1 MTEELLGEVQKVLE
15 RYEEAEK
22 STGENFNIFSILD
35 METNEVKTHSSFLAE
50 LLNPKGTH
58 GQGSVFLEIF
68 KDVFCKDFTFN
79 TSSAK
84 VYTEFYI
91 GVTTETTGGR
101 LDIYLHDN
109 QGDKIM
115 IENKIYAEEQKN
127 QLLRYHNFAPNGKLF
142 YLTLDGKDSNESLS
156 KEKYTSISYK
166 VDIVNWLEECRDKV
180 ENVELLRESIN
191 IYINL
196 IKKITNQNLNVK
208 MDKEIKDIIMS
219 SKESQKTAIKIAQ
232 ATNSLH
238 DEFIK
243 KLDDVIENSKTLK
256 NNIEMFFEGKGSKGE
271 LVAVKRYP
279 HHPST
284 QIIRFNLFFG
294 TELKDE
300 KSIKFQISYENNL
313 KLKTL
318 FWDESY
324 CRSVLLENDLDN
336 NIFFTKESSK
346 EILEK
351 VEKVLKEV
359 IEVVLKSLEN

>member
-1 MTEELLGEVQKVLE
+1 MTEELLSEVQKVLE

-35 METNEVKTHSSFLAE
+35 METNEVKAHSSFLAE

-109 QGDKIM
+109 QGNEIM

-142 YLTLDGKDSNESLS
+142 YLTIDGKDSNQSLS

-219 SKESQKTAIKIAQ
+219 NEESQKTAIRIVQ

-238 DEFIK
+238 KEFLNKMDKIIQESEILQRNINDLLNK
-243 KLDDVIENSKTLK
+243 TSSGKL
-256 NNIEMFFEGKGSKGE
+256 
-271 LVAVKRYP
+271 VKVHRFVYDGIP
-279 HHPST
+279 L
-284 QIIRFNLFFG
+284 IRFDLFFMP
-294 TELKDE
+294 ELNE
-300 KSIKFQISYENNL
+300 SNTIKFQINYEDDFHL
-313 KLKTL
+313 RTL
-318 FWDESY
+318 IWGRGESY
-324 CRSVLLENDLDN
+324 KKIEGSDLDR
-336 NIFFTKESSK
+336 IKYAFTEESPK
-346 EILEK
+346 DILNE

-359 IEVVLKSLEN
+359 IKVVLKSLEN